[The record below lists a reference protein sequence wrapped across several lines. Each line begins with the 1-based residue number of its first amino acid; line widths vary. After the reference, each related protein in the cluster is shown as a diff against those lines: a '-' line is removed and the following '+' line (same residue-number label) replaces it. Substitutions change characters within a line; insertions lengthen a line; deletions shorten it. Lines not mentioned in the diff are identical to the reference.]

1 MGCSMAEFR
10 AGSQALRD
18 SAGPYKGKGKE
29 WKIGNLPSA
38 ALPAS
43 GSMGLIS
50 AFRHPW
56 LFDKACFGFRLRRVL
71 KSGST
76 ALAWKTFGFSNP
88 LSVLHSC
95 FAAAFRYRWL
105 LASAAIIHRKP
116 QNVAKIEFFGNF
128 GGIEKWEGLVVRGAF
143 WNFVRVLRYAVFS
156 RVQPGGRGGR
166 TTGPGGKILFRDS
179 LCNGLYLLI
188 V

>member
-1 MGCSMAEFR
+1 M
-10 AGSQALRD
+10 
-18 SAGPYKGKGKE
+18 
-29 WKIGNLPSA
+29 
-38 ALPAS
+38 
-43 GSMGLIS
+43 
-50 AFRHPW
+50 
-56 LFDKACFGFRLRRVL
+56 
-71 KSGST
+71 

-95 FAAAFRYRWL
+95 FAAAFRFWRIS
-105 LASAAIIHRKP
+105 ASIAFVYRKP
-116 QNVAKIEFFGNF
+116 QNVAKIEFFRNF
-128 GGIEKWEGLVVRGAF
+128 GGIEKWEGLVVRGGF

-179 LCNGLYLLI
+179 LCNGLCLLI

>member
-56 LFDKACFGFRLRRVL
+56 LFDKACSKIRFDGSCLENLWFVEPAFSLAFLLCSGFPV
-71 KSGST
+71 SV
-76 ALAWKTFGFSNP
+76 ALGM
-88 LSVLHSC
+88 
-95 FAAAFRYRWL
+95 
-105 LASAAIIHRKP
+105 AAIIHRKP

>member
-56 LFDKACFGFRLRRVL
+56 LFDKACSKIRFD
-71 KSGST
+71 GSC
-76 ALAWKTFGFSNP
+76 LENLGFSNP

-116 QNVAKIEFFGNF
+116 QNVAKIEFFRNF
-128 GGIEKWEGLVVRGAF
+128 GGIEKWEGLVVRGGF